1 MSTQYATTAS
11 EPTETAP
18 LLQGAQS
25 SGGSTL
31 PIGSEPGSQPSP
43 DRETGWTKDA
53 ARVATSATVYL
64 VLYAV
69 ADVARYIAVVR
80 LLELGIRR
88 EEYLKDRADVVG
100 NDGFIPEHLC
110 KCPEIQ
116 ERLARLRGYLA
127 SLDAIV
133 GLLLTLPYGLV
144 VDRFGERMI
153 AGLSVVGYMLSCAW
167 LAMVCYCWNVFP
179 IWDAVLSPLIRVIGG
194 GVPTYTSVIYA
205 LTAKH
210 VPAQNRSLV
219 FFIFTGGQIVGTILS
234 ILIMAW
240 FLDQELLFAPL
251 LFSLPLGLLCLVS
264 LALMRPKVAAKEVC
278 HDEIDEDRNT
288 TSIKGTLRYSGGI
301 IKQLFKDGRVLIL
314 LVAVPLAKLNTP
326 MTELTLQY
334 IPEKFDMSVA
344 AVSRVISIKAFES
357 LILMVVI
364 LPVIQK
370 VAQFKF
376 HMSSFEMDLYITQY
390 SFLIQCVGC
399 FLMAFAQTFYL
410 FILGTLR
417 LLFPFA
423 FLYMK
428 RIVLT

>member
-1 MSTQYATTAS
+1 M
-11 EPTETAP
+11 
-18 LLQGAQS
+18 
-25 SGGSTL
+25 
-31 PIGSEPGSQPSP
+31 
-43 DRETGWTKDA
+43 
-53 ARVATSATVYL
+53 
-64 VLYAV
+64 
-69 ADVARYIAVVR
+69 
-80 LLELGIRR
+80 
-88 EEYLKDRADVVG
+88 
-100 NDGFIPEHLC
+100 NF
-110 KCPEIQ
+110 
-116 ERLARLRGYLA
+116 
-127 SLDAIV
+127 
-133 GLLLTLPYGLV
+133 
-144 VDRFGERMI
+144 
-153 AGLSVVGYMLSCAW
+153 
-167 LAMVCYCWNVFP
+167 
-179 IWDAVLSPLIRVIGG
+179 
-194 GVPTYTSVIYA
+194 
-205 LTAKH
+205 
-210 VPAQNRSLV
+210 RSLV

-234 ILIMAW
+234 ILITAW

-278 HDEIDEDRNT
+278 HDETDEDRNT
-288 TSIKGTLRYSGGI
+288 TSMKGTLRYSWGI

-314 LVAVPLAKLNTP
+314 LVTVPLAKLNTP

-344 AVSRVISIKAFES
+344 AVRSPSIFDQATKRCRVVLTSFQASRVISIKAFES

-364 LPVIQK
+364 LPIIQK

-399 FLMAFAQTFYL
+399 LLMAFAQAFYL

-428 RIVLT
+428 RIVLTQTYRPSVVLPRQLHTTSAPIRHN